1 VTPFA
6 DFVTDLDTPLLK
18 LEHSSHFTLRMAF
31 EGGIHAFGAPGSGKT
46 SAFKTIASAYLR
58 TGAGMVICVTKN
70 DEIDR
75 WIAYARENG
84 REKHVVLFTENKS
97 FNPLAWELMRHGVKG
112 TSNAVECLMR
122 ILDSADAA
130 MGVAG
135 QTNDPFWP
143 SAIRAALGYSVP
155 LIFCAFGVVNISDVI
170 DFVTS
175 AATKAEQYTEPAFIE
190 RSFAGQTLRKA
201 VDNPA
206 VRIEEAELHG
216 YLQYWFREFPAIPSK
231 TLGNIVI
238 SLSTKL
244 DRFRHGRMKS
254 VFCGRTTIVPEMTFH
269 GAIIILCM
277 PTLTW
282 NEDGIIAQRI
292 FKYMWQRAVE
302 SRNGLDEPQRLR
314 PVFLWC
320 DESQNFVDVKDDE
333 FLATCRSSRAGVV
346 FMTQTLPSYFARLG
360 EKNRDA
366 ANGLVGKFATQLFFL
381 NSCPVTNE
389 HAAKIIGRD
398 LTWRATQ
405 GTSSGTTTSKGL
417 NEGTNANR
425 GHSSGSSH
433 SYGGNSGGWSTNSG
447 TNHGSGENFGAN
459 VGTGTNTSESHSRA
473 ETMDHVLEPA
483 FFSRSLKSGGPQNN
497 KIVTAVFFRAGARFE
512 ATGSNWLTVAFRQ

>member
-1 VTPFA
+1 MTPFS
-6 DFVTDLDTPLLK
+6 DFLTDLDAPLLK
-18 LEHSSHFTLRMAF
+18 LAHSSYFTLRMAF
-31 EGGIHAFGAPGSGKT
+31 EGGIHALGAPGAGKT
-46 SAFKTIASAYLR
+46 SAFKTIASALLR
-58 TGAGMVICVTKN
+58 TGAGMVICVTKP
-70 DEIDR
+70 DEIER
-75 WIAYARENG
+75 WIAYAQENG
-84 REKHVVLFTENKS
+84 REKHLVFFTEDKS
-97 FNPLAWELMRHGVKG
+97 FNPLAWELTRHGVKG
-112 TSNAVECLMR
+112 VGSAVECLMR
-122 ILDSADAA
+122 ILDSADHA

-135 QTNDPFWP
+135 QTSDPFWP
-143 SAIRAALGYSVP
+143 SAVRSLLNYAVP
-155 LIFCAFGVVNISDVI
+155 LLYCAWGTVNVNDIV

-175 AATKAEQYTEPAFIE
+175 AATKPEQYTEPGFIE

-206 VRIEEAELHG
+206 VRIEESELHG
-216 YLQYWFREFPAIPSK
+216 FLQYWFREFPAIPEK
-231 TLGNIVI
+231 TRGNIVI
-238 SLSTKL
+238 SMSTKL
-244 DRFRHGRMKS
+244 DRFRHGRMRS

-282 NEDGIIAQRI
+282 NEDGIIGQRI

-302 SRNGLDEPQRLR
+302 SRNALDARQRLR
-314 PVFLWC
+314 PVFLWA

-346 FMTQTLPSYFARLG
+346 FLTQTLPSYYARLG

-405 GTSSGTTTSKGL
+405 GRSTGTNTSRGL
-417 NEGTNANR
+417 NEGTSAQE
-425 GHSSGSSH
+425 GTSSNHGA
-433 SYGGNSGGWSTNSG
+433 SYGQGGSW
-447 TNHGSGENFGAN
+447 NHSHGDNQGSGENYGAT
-459 VGTGTNTSESHSRA
+459 VGTGTNESENWSEA
-473 ETMDHVLEPA
+473 QQMDNILEPR
-483 FFSRSLKSGGPQNN
+483 FFASALKSGGPANHN
-497 KIVTAVFFRAGARFE
+497 LVSAVWFRAGARFE
-512 ATGSNWLTVAFRQ
+512 ASGSNWLLVTFRQ